1 MNNID
6 KILEAEKEVTSPP
19 SLSRQA
25 NIRGALGPGA
35 FPVSSPGHR
44 DRENTGDDGD
54 SLSVYDEEQPSASGY
69 LVEATTVPDGNIIC
83 GSDRCVAVAEVYEG
97 RIIMPSVDKNVK
109 KRPVCRRSV
118 GIAVIAVAATAAIVL
133 VFIIDALSHAPSQ
146 PAAHPGSS
154 STSEFS
160 NKSVEPPPAGNR
172 ASDGRNKFEDNING
186 YEEDVVTEDTS
197 STSNPQSKIEVDDDE
212 SHTNS
217 SDSDHHM
224 T

>member
-154 STSEFS
+154 STLEFS
-160 NKSVEPPPAGNR
+160 KPAGNR
-172 ASDGRNKFEDNING
+172 ASGGRNKFENING
-186 YEEDVVTEDTS
+186 YEEDVVTENTAS
-197 STSNPQSKIEVDDDE
+197 PSNPQSKIEVDDDE
-212 SHTNS
+212 RHTNS